1 MMKKFALLVLLV
13 CATASTACYA
23 GVLMEEWTEN
33 NKRYCKYSDGEVKKI
48 SFGSTCPRTN

>member
-1 MMKKFALLVLLV
+1 MKKFALLVLLV